1 MLLPNDI
8 KPESTVFYYASLVL
22 KEIQGSEDRQIIMIY
37 RSVKDKHDIS
47 LKVFAYCL
55 DWLYLIEAVKV
66 DEEGQILL
74 CT

>member
-8 KPESTVFYYASLVL
+8 KPELSIFYYASLVL
-22 KEIQGSEDRQIIMIY
+22 KEIHGTEEKEIVAIY
-37 RSVKDKHDIS
+37 QLLKQQYDIS
-47 LKVFAYCL
+47 LKVFSYCL

-66 DEEGQILL
+66 NEEGQISI

>member
-8 KPESTVFYYASLVL
+8 KPESSIFYYSALVL
-22 KEIQGSEDRQIIMIY
+22 KEIQNSEDNEIVKIF
-37 RSVKDKHDIS
+37 RSLKEQYDIS
-47 LKVFAYCL
+47 LKVFSYCL

-66 DEEGQILL
+66 DEKGQISI

>member
-8 KPESTVFYYASLVL
+8 KPESSIFYYASLVL
-22 KEIQGSEDRQIIMIY
+22 KEIQSTEERQIIMIFQSLKERY
-37 RSVKDKHDIS
+37 DIS
-47 LKVFAYCL
+47 LKVFSYCL

>member
-8 KPESTVFYYASLVL
+8 KPESSIFYYASLLL
-22 KEIQGSEDRQIIMIY
+22 KEVNNNSDINIVELFQSLKEQY
-37 RSVKDKHDIS
+37 NIS
-47 LKVFAYCL
+47 LKIFSYCL

-66 DEEGQILL
+66 NEEGQVSI

>member
-8 KPESTVFYYASLVL
+8 KPESSVFYYASLVL
-22 KEIQGSEDRQIIMIY
+22 KEIQSGEDRQIVGIFH
-37 RSVKDKHDIS
+37 SVKDKYDIS

-66 DEEGQILL
+66 DEEGKILL

>member
-8 KPESTVFYYASLVL
+8 KPESTIFYYASLVL
-22 KEIQGSEDRQIIMIY
+22 KEIQSSEESQIVMIFQSLKEQY
-37 RSVKDKHDIS
+37 DIS
-47 LKVFAYCL
+47 LKVFSYCL

-66 DEEGQILL
+66 DEEGQIYI

>member
-8 KPESTVFYYASLVL
+8 KPESSVFYYASLVL
-22 KEIQGSEDRQIIMIY
+22 KEIQSSEDRQIVGIFH
-37 RSVKDKHDIS
+37 SVKDKYDIS

-66 DEEGQILL
+66 DEEGKILL

>member
-8 KPESTVFYYASLVL
+8 KPESSIFYYASLLL
-22 KEIQGSEDRQIIMIY
+22 KEVNNNSDINI
-37 RSVKDKHDIS
+37 VKLFQSLKEQYNIS
-47 LKVFAYCL
+47 LKIFSYCL

-66 DEEGQILL
+66 NEEGQVSI

>member
-8 KPESTVFYYASLVL
+8 KPESSIFYYASLVL
-22 KEIQGSEDRQIIMIY
+22 KEIQSSKERQIIMVFQSLKERY
-37 RSVKDKHDIS
+37 DIS
-47 LKVFAYCL
+47 LKVFSYCL

>member
-8 KPESTVFYYASLVL
+8 KPESSIFYYASLVL
-22 KEIQGSEDRQIIMIY
+22 KEIQSSEERQIIMVFQSLKERY
-37 RSVKDKHDIS
+37 DIS
-47 LKVFAYCL
+47 LKVFSYCL

>member
-8 KPESTVFYYASLVL
+8 KPESSIFYYASLLL
-22 KEIQGSEDRQIIMIY
+22 KEVNNNSDINI
-37 RSVKDKHDIS
+37 VKLFRLLKEQYNIS
-47 LKVFAYCL
+47 LKIFSYCL

-66 DEEGQILL
+66 NEEGQVSI